1 MPDDRAGARRK
12 LAAECLAVAQ
22 RTSDLKLHASL
33 LGMAQRWLDLANAGF
48 NPAEPDASDKALY
61 NLAIQA
67 KIGQGLQSHF
77 ELPRQLPHQI
87 SALLMQIHA
96 NS

>member
-22 RTSDLKLHASL
+22 QTSDLKLRASL

-48 NPAEPDASDKALY
+48 NPAEPDASDKVLY
-61 NLAIQA
+61 NLSYPS
-67 KIGQGLQSHF
+67 KDR
-77 ELPRQLPHQI
+77 P
-87 SALLMQIHA
+87 SAPVA
-96 NS
+96 F